1 MDEKLLRV
9 IKRVKA
15 ALEDQ
20 GIRVERVIL
29 FGSHAKGTADP
40 DSDMDLAV
48 ISKDFEDMNLVERLE
63 LIGTAMAKAKIWEPI
78 EIKPY
83 TPEEVASQGNGT
95 FVGDEIK
102 PVGVDI

>member
-1 MDEKLLRV
+1 MDEKLLLV

-20 GIRVERVIL
+20 GIRVEKIIL
-29 FGSHAKGTADP
+29 FGSRAKGTAKP
-40 DSDMDLAV
+40 HSDIDLAV
-48 ISKDFEDMNLVERLE
+48 VSRDFQGMNLLERLE
-63 LIGTAMAKAKIWEPI
+63 TIGTAMAKAKIWEPI

-83 TPEEVASQGNGT
+83 TPEEIASQGKGT

-102 PVGVDI
+102 PVGINV